1 MVGLIINGVAH
12 NVPEGTTVLE
22 AARQAGIDIPTLC
35 HHPALKPVG
44 SCKICVV
51 ELADRSGPT
60 VRPSCLLKVRE
71 GLTVMT
77 DSPLARQARAK
88 ALVEL
93 ARMAPQSRT
102 ILDLAR
108 RYGVELPEQADGCI
122 RCRLCLRVCRDVVGQ
137 GALAVERRGD
147 QSFIVPVDGRCLG
160 CGTCA
165 NICPTG
171 AIRLEDHDQIRTI
184 MIRDEV
190 IGRLPLV
197 RCEVC
202 HRMFATETFRQRVA
216 DLSTRNHP
224 DVKEHHQRCPTCT
237 KIMSTRT
244 ESDARLKMR

>member
-1 MVGLIINGVAH
+1 MVGIFINGMAL
-12 NVPEGTTVLE
+12 NAPEGSTVLE

-44 SCKICVV
+44 SCKVCMV

-71 GLTVMT
+71 GMTVMT
-77 DSPLARQARAK
+77 DSPLARQARTK
-88 ALVEL
+88 ALVRL
-93 ARMAPQSRT
+93 LQMAPQARA

-108 RYGVELPEQADGCI
+108 RYGVELPDQADGCI

-137 GALAVERRGD
+137 EALAMERRGE
-147 QSFIVPVDGRCLG
+147 QNYVVPVTGRCIG

-171 AIRLEDHDQIRTI
+171 AIRIEDHDQIRII

-202 HRMFATETFRQRVA
+202 HRLFATENFMQKVA
-216 DLSTRNHP
+216 DRSTRNHP
-224 DVKEHHQRCPTCT
+224 DVKEHHQRCPTCS
-237 KIMSTRT
+237 KIMSSRT
-244 ESDARLKMR
+244 GPDARLKMR